1 MGDFTAVLEAG
12 VPLAEAQATFAAEGQ
27 MLAFDPPADPKA
39 TIGGAMATND
49 TGPLRHRYGGLRDL
63 VVGTTVALSD
73 GTLATS
79 GGRVIKNVAGYDLG
93 KLFCGS
99 LRHARA
105 DHARRGPA
113 APARPRDGD
122 APSAGAT
129 TRRGSARPPP
139 RSPAGRS
146 RPTASTSPGATAP
159 GSCWCASRARPPASR
174 RPATAELMRELGL
187 EDAAVEED
195 DDALWDAQRAA
206 QRGDCVLK
214 VAGRITDLPRRL
226 PRRARPSWAVPASG
240 CSGSRSSRSAAIAEV
255 REALH
260 PRACTLLD
268 APEALR
274 GETWPA
280 PDPGALAVMERL
292 KQRFDPARAF
302 RPGAFVG
309 GL

>member
-1 MGDFTAVLEAG
+1 M
-12 VPLAEAQATFAAEGQ
+12 
-27 MLAFDPPADPKA
+27 
-39 TIGGAMATND
+39 
-49 TGPLRHRYGGLRDL
+49 
-63 VVGTTVALSD
+63 VGTTVALSD

-99 LRHARA
+99 YGTLGLITRVAVRLHPLVPETATA
-105 DHARRGPA
+105 VGGSD
-113 APARPRDGD
+113 D
-122 APSAGAT
+122 AGA
-129 TRRGSARPPP
+129 RSARPPP
-139 RSPAGRS
+139 RSPAGRW

-159 GSCWCASRARPPASR
+159 AGCWCASPARPRASR
-174 RPATAELMRELGL
+174 PPATAEAMRVLGL

-206 QRGDCVLK
+206 QRGECVLK
-214 VAGRITDLPRRL
+214 VAGRITDLPAVCRTGAAVVGRAG
-226 PRRARPSWAVPASG
+226 PRALLAPGRAGAR
-240 CSGSRSSRSAAIAEV
+240 SREV

-274 GETWPA
+274 GETWPV